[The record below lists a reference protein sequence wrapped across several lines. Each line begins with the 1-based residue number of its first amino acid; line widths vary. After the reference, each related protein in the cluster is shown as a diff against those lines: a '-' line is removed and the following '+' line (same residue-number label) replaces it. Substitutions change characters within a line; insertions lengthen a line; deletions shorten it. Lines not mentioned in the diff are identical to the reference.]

1 MALEI
6 RSIPVLTGETAERF
20 VREAEENER
29 NPQRKALRMSFAD
42 VEKILVRSTANFESA
57 WRKKSFCKVI
67 ALFIELRQKM
77 SLILSVV
84 AMKTLMISFIK
95 RLVSMMGISPLQ
107 RKVLTH

>member
-1 MALEI
+1 MEE
-6 RSIPVLTGETAERF
+6 RVLLQSNSLYRVTT
-20 VREAEENER
+20 
-29 NPQRKALRMSFAD
+29 
-42 VEKILVRSTANFESA
+42 
-57 WRKKSFCKVI
+57 
-67 ALFIELRQKM
+67 KM